1 MSQYNTYKLINNH
14 IEDFSLLKDEK
25 NKIFGI
31 YKTTRYKLNNQN
43 NHIFS
48 TISIIK
54 KDLIINKVINI
65 NFIKIIKKPDNI
77 IENEKAVL
85 IKNNMSIEN
94 NQSFF
99 NDIKKDKEVTNKKYN
114 NKFNMNKRFY
124 SKNSLNK
131 SVNNNVL
138 IKPIMIEDNHLYN
151 NNTKKKKESP
161 KKMEDKFKNNYLHC
175 NFYNNNSTN
184 FFSFNNTFNFYPI
197 FHIENQFKFKNTNEN
212 DISENTLKFPKFY
225 YFGNCNNNYM
235 KLFTNQKTELEKSK
249 FNSEFIKNLN
259 TITNK
264 FKTEKSILI
273 EEQLDSSLG
282 NSNTQ
287 KSNINNKKH
296 KNILNNTNKS
306 KGRKAKDSRNL
317 NIESKHTKYSPDNM
331 MRKIKNKVIE
341 SSRLLINKVL
351 NDEINNNKNIKFTL
365 SHKEFRKIQGSF
377 SQELNIKYN
386 FWFYQIKI
394 KDIFCLEISNKYTAI
409 EKSSNKELIEY
420 LSLPLNNNN
429 YIKTKNLLDMPFHQF
444 YHDIFLGQD
453 ENWKKYYGIKDSE
466 NKYQIQH
473 LLKNLEEEE
482 QGVVNDKN
490 KKYINDINEL
500 AHHYEEFFL
509 EKKPRKV
516 DYNKKKNKF
525 IKVFMNNSLNDK
537 YLQLCEEVK
546 QLKNYYE
553 NRNLLKHKNNLF
565 MFTNQKSE
573 ETLDNS
579 LIKKNDVKNDYL
591 NLDEIKNEK
600 NQIKNNENLN
610 INECTNKNELKIID
624 SMINKPNISL
634 DEKDE
639 NNNNKDINEKTNNKS
654 LENQKTKKINNKKI
668 IFCNKKRKSSK
679 IKYFI
684 SSKNIQK

>member
-25 NKIFGI
+25 NKIFWI
-31 YKTTRYKLNNQN
+31 YKTTRYKLNNQK
-43 NHIFS
+43 NHTFS
-48 TISIIK
+48 TIPIIK

-65 NFIKIIKKPDNI
+65 NFIKIIKKSDNI
-77 IENEKAVL
+77 IENEKTL
-85 IKNNMSIEN
+85 IKGNISIGNNK
-94 NQSFF
+94 SFF
-99 NDIKKDKEVTNKKYN
+99 NDIKKDKEITNNKYN

-124 SKNSLNK
+124 SKNSLK
-131 SVNNNVL
+131 KAVNNNVL

-161 KKMEDKFKNNYLHC
+161 KKMEDKYKNNYLYC

-184 FFSFNNTFNFYPI
+184 SFSFNNTSNFYPI
-197 FHIENQFKFKNTNEN
+197 FPFENQFKCKNTNEN
-212 DISENTLKFPKFY
+212 DINENTLKFPKFY
-225 YFGNCNNNYM
+225 YFGNYNNNFM
-235 KLFTNQKTELEKSK
+235 KSCTNQKNELEKSK

-259 TITNK
+259 NITNK

-273 EEQLDSSLG
+273 EEQLNSSFG

-306 KGRKAKDSRNL
+306 KGRKAKDSQNL
-317 NIESKHTKYSPDNM
+317 NIESKHTKYSTDNM

-420 LSLPLNNNN
+420 LFLPLNNNN
-429 YIKTKNLLDMPFHQF
+429 YIKTKNLLNMPFHQF

-482 QGVVNDKN
+482 QGVINDKN

-516 DYNKKKNKF
+516 DYDKKKNKF

-546 QLKNYYE
+546 QLKNFYE
-553 NRNLLKHKNNLF
+553 NRNLLKQKNNLF

-579 LIKKNDVKNDYL
+579 LIKKNDYL
-591 NLDEIKNEK
+591 NLDKIKSEK

-610 INECTNKNELKIID
+610 FNEFTNKNELKIID

-639 NNNNKDINEKTNNKS
+639 NNNNKDINEKINNKY
-654 LENQKTKKINNKKI
+654 LENKNTTKINNKKI
-668 IFCNKKRKSSK
+668 IFCNKKIKSNK
-679 IKYFI
+679 IEYFVSI
-684 SSKNIQK
+684 KNIQK

>member
-25 NKIFGI
+25 NKIFWI
-31 YKTTRYKLNNQN
+31 YKTTRYKLNNQK
-43 NHIFS
+43 NHTFS
-48 TISIIK
+48 TIPIIN

-65 NFIKIIKKPDNI
+65 NFIKIIKKSDNI
-77 IENEKAVL
+77 IENEKTL
-85 IKNNMSIEN
+85 IKGNISIGNNK
-94 NQSFF
+94 SFF
-99 NDIKKDKEVTNKKYN
+99 NDIKKDKEITNNKYNNKFN

-124 SKNSLNK
+124 SKNSLK
-131 SVNNNVL
+131 KAVNNNVL

-161 KKMEDKFKNNYLHC
+161 KKMEDKYKNNYLYC

-184 FFSFNNTFNFYPI
+184 SFSFNNTSNFYPI
-197 FHIENQFKFKNTNEN
+197 FPSENQFKCKNTNEN
-212 DISENTLKFPKFY
+212 DVNENTLKFPKFY
-225 YFGNCNNNYM
+225 YFGNYNNNFM
-235 KLFTNQKTELEKSK
+235 KSCTNQKNELEKSK

-259 TITNK
+259 NITNK

-273 EEQLDSSLG
+273 EEQLNSSFG

-306 KGRKAKDSRNL
+306 KGRKAKDSQNL
-317 NIESKHTKYSPDNM
+317 NIESKHTKYSTDNM

-420 LSLPLNNNN
+420 LFLPLNNNN
-429 YIKTKNLLDMPFHQF
+429 YIKTKNLLNMPFHQF

-482 QGVVNDKN
+482 QGVINDKN

-516 DYNKKKNKF
+516 DYDKKKNKF

-546 QLKNYYE
+546 QLKNFYE
-553 NRNLLKHKNNLF
+553 NKNLLKQKNNQF

-579 LIKKNDVKNDYL
+579 LIKKNDYL
-591 NLDEIKNEK
+591 NLDKIKSEK
-600 NQIKNNENLN
+600 NQIKHNENLN
-610 INECTNKNELKIID
+610 FNEFTNKNELKIID
-624 SMINKPNISL
+624 SVINKPNISL

-639 NNNNKDINEKTNNKS
+639 NNNNKDINEKINNKY
-654 LENQKTKKINNKKI
+654 LENQNTTKINNKKI
-668 IFCNKKRKSSK
+668 IFCNKKIKSNK
-679 IKYFI
+679 IEYFVCI
-684 SSKNIQK
+684 KNVQK

>member
-25 NKIFGI
+25 NKIFWI
-31 YKTTRYKLNNQN
+31 YKTTRYKLNNQK
-43 NHIFS
+43 NHTFS
-48 TISIIK
+48 TIPIIK

-65 NFIKIIKKPDNI
+65 NFIKIIKKSDNI
-77 IENEKAVL
+77 IENEKTL
-85 IKNNMSIEN
+85 IKGNISIGNNK
-94 NQSFF
+94 SFF
-99 NDIKKDKEVTNKKYN
+99 NDIKKDKEITNNKYN

-124 SKNSLNK
+124 SKNSLK
-131 SVNNNVL
+131 KAVNNNVL
-138 IKPIMIEDNHLYN
+138 IKPIMIEDNHLEN

-161 KKMEDKFKNNYLHC
+161 KKMEDKYKNNYLYC

-184 FFSFNNTFNFYPI
+184 SFSFNNTFNFYPI
-197 FHIENQFKFKNTNEN
+197 FPSENQFKRKNTNEN
-212 DISENTLKFPKFY
+212 DINENTLKFPKFY
-225 YFGNCNNNYM
+225 YFGNYNNNFM
-235 KLFTNQKTELEKSK
+235 KSFTNQKNELEKSK

-259 TITNK
+259 NITNK

-273 EEQLDSSLG
+273 EEQLNSSFG

-306 KGRKAKDSRNL
+306 KGRKAKDSQNL
-317 NIESKHTKYSPDNM
+317 NIESKHTKYSTDNM

-420 LSLPLNNNN
+420 LFLPLNNNN
-429 YIKTKNLLDMPFHQF
+429 YIKTKNLLNMPFHQF

-482 QGVVNDKN
+482 QGVINDKN

-500 AHHYEEFFL
+500 AHHYEEFYL

-516 DYNKKKNKF
+516 DYDKKKNKF

-546 QLKNYYE
+546 QLKNFYE
-553 NRNLLKHKNNLF
+553 NRNLLKQKNNLF

-579 LIKKNDVKNDYL
+579 LIKKNDYL
-591 NLDEIKNEK
+591 NLDKIKSEK

-610 INECTNKNELKIID
+610 FNEFTNKNELKIID

-639 NNNNKDINEKTNNKS
+639 NNNNKDINEKINNKY
-654 LENQKTKKINNKKI
+654 LENKNTTKINNKKI
-668 IFCNKKRKSSK
+668 IFSNKKIKSNK
-679 IKYFI
+679 IEYFVSI
-684 SSKNIQK
+684 KNIQK